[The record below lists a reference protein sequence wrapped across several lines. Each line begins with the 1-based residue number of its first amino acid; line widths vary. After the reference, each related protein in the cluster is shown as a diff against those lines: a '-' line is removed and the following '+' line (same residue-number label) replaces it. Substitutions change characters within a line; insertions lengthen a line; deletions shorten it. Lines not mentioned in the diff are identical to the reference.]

1 MKKIGVFALAALA
14 LLVSLML
21 YSYFILSEYEEYQ
34 KSLADDY
41 VAAVESLREIDAELP
56 DKSGGKFKTTRYDD
70 WMAVRTAA
78 GDLLAEQLKDPD
90 RVSTLTM
97 RRTRILMLQ
106 RVAEELD
113 AHVLGLSE
121 YCAISARWKSIV
133 ALPEF
138 GGLQREWRK
147 RVRVQSDPKALP
159 LPAPAKDARA
169 DELAWVRQ
177 HAQKLTDTMRVDVF
191 DVLLGKIAAD
201 DLPKE

>member
-41 VAAVESLREIDAELP
+41 VAAVESLQEIDAELP
-56 DKSGGKFKTTRYDD
+56 GKSGGKFKIARYDD

-78 GDLLAEQLKDPD
+78 GDLLAEQFKDPD

-113 AHVLGLSE
+113 SHALGLSE
-121 YCAISARWKSIV
+121 YCALSERWKSIV

-138 GGLQREWRK
+138 GEMQKQWRK

-159 LPAPAKDARA
+159 LPAPARDVRPE
-169 DELAWVRQ
+169 ELAWVRQ

-201 DLPKE
+201 DLPEE